1 MVKDGKH
8 AVAKTQ
14 YLGRASAIHARTGIA
29 ERSDAFRGLWGR
41 KGLARRSSTDESS
54 LEALTGLQE
63 GPKNALPDG
72 TRYEYDPILK
82 RTVEVTPSG
91 ERFPVTLV
99 DGKPQRDSEKTDRR
113 KGYSEGPRHHPETR
127 FQSLARNAFQN
138 LLRREVRMKEKDR
151 GWRMRA

>member
-1 MVKDGKH
+1 MSFALPSRWRSGHIRADSQERIPVGLFRTNLERWISTGSSHRVLVKDGKH

-29 ERSDAFRGLWGR
+29 ERSDAFRGLWAR

-54 LEALTGLQE
+54 LEELSALQE

-99 DGKPQRDSEKTDRR
+99 DGKLQRDSQKAD
-113 KGYSEGPRHHPETR
+113 
-127 FQSLARNAFQN
+127 
-138 LLRREVRMKEKDR
+138 
-151 GWRMRA
+151 

>member
-1 MVKDGKH
+1 MNGQSL
-8 AVAKTQ
+8 AATRSGASVALERPLNYFIESNQPLK
-14 YLGRASAIHARTGIA
+14 SADSTENWEAKLSHTT
-29 ERSDAFRGLWGR
+29 SRGSRVCATRGP
-41 KGLARRSSTDESS
+41 SSEKLMNG

-99 DGKPQRDSEKTDRR
+99 DGKLQRDSQKTD
-113 KGYSEGPRHHPETR
+113 E
-127 FQSLARNAFQN
+127 RNGEA
-138 LLRREVRMKEKDR
+138 
-151 GWRMRA
+151 A